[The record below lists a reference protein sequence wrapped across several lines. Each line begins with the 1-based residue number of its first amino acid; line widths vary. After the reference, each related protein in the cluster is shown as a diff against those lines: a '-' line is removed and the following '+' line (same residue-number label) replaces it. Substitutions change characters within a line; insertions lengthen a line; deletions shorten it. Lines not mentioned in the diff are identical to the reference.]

1 MERSYETHGKK
12 RHLMIRISN
21 CAGGGDGVGEG
32 GGGGDCNNH
41 VNNNIWH

>member
-1 MERSYETHGKK
+1 
-12 RHLMIRISN
+12 MIRISN